1 MVFCLPTNLYAEKNT
16 EMVSTEESIAIRQ
29 EEDQWDTVI
38 TPWKSLLDLRLRE
51 VWRYRDL
58 LTLFVRRDIVAQYKQ
73 TILGPAWYF
82 VQPIFTTIMFT
93 IIFGNLAGISTDG
106 IPPLLFYLAGITN
119 WNYFADCLNKTATTF
134 KDNQNIFGKVYFPRL
149 VVPLSIVTSNL
160 IKYGIQLILLI
171 GFYIYFL
178 VMGTLVYP
186 NAKLLLFP
194 LLILMLSGLGLGF
207 GLIIT
212 SLTTKYRDLVFLL
225 QFGVQLFM
233 YATPVI
239 YPLSEVP
246 EQYRWLV
253 ALNPMTSVIETFK
266 YGLLGQG
273 TFEWSYLAYSAGFTV
288 VLLLLG
294 IVIFNRTEK
303 NFMDT
308 V

>member
-1 MVFCLPTNLYAEKNT
+1 
-16 EMVSTEESIAIRQ
+16 MVSTEESIAIRK
-29 EEDQWDTVI
+29 EEEQWDTVI
-38 TPWKSLLDLRLRE
+38 TPRKSLLDLQLRE
-51 VWRYRDL
+51 LWRYRDL

-134 KDNQNIFGKVYFPRL
+134 KDNQGIFGKVYFPRL

-160 IKYGIQLILLI
+160 IKYGIQLVLMI

-178 VMGTLVYP
+178 SIGTPISP
-186 NAKLLLFP
+186 NGKLFLFP
-194 LLILMLSGLGLGF
+194 LLILLLSGLGLGF

-212 SLTTKYRDLVFLL
+212 SLTTKYRDLVILL